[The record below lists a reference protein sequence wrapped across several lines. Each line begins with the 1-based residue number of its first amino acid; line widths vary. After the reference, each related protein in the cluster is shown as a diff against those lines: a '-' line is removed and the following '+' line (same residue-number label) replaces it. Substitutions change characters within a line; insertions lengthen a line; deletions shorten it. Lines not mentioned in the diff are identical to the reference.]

1 MEIKV
6 KIGVGIH
13 MNIILAV
20 IALSFLILIHE
31 LGHFIAARKAGV
43 KVQEFSIF
51 MGPKLYS
58 WQRGETKYSIRAIPM
73 GGFVKMEGEE
83 EASSDERAFSNK
95 SAWKRAVI
103 VAAGAVMNILI
114 AIIIMTIISFS
125 MGYNTRVITKLNDGS
140 PLSDAGIKEG
150 DKIISFDGKHIF
162 HPNDLL
168 VLLYVSEG
176 APTEIAYRRIGEKG
190 IRRTLVT
197 PKKTIPLYLIGIVV
211 ENSEGKGSN
220 VIQRVEKGSPAEMAG
235 LIPGDILKKIDD
247 VEIFERSDLSEYLQ
261 KSKEK
266 PVDITI
272 ERNGDVI
279 EIHDVVPYASQTYY
293 DLGVWFEYKKGDFF
307 GSISSGL
314 NNSISTMRSVF
325 YTIGWLF
332 TGKATFRD
340 VSGPVGIVAY
350 IGDIVE
356 MGTGFSEKLMYL
368 LQITAFL
375 SLNLGVMN
383 LMPFPALDGGKLV
396 LILIEKIRR
405 KPLDPEKEAW
415 ISMVGFFLLIML
427 LIATL
432 VNDIPRLITR

>member
-1 MEIKV
+1 
-6 KIGVGIH
+6 

-51 MGPKLYS
+51 MGPRLYS
-58 WQRGETKYSIRAIPM
+58 WQKGETKYSIRAIPM

-83 EASSDERAFSNK
+83 EASDDERAFSK
-95 SAWKRAVI
+95 KPAWKRAI
-103 VAAGAVMNILI
+103 IIASGAVMNILI

-125 MGYNTRVITKLNDGS
+125 MGYNTRVIAKLDEGS
-140 PLSDAGIKEG
+140 PLAAAGLKEG

-162 HPNDLL
+162 HPNDLS

-176 APTEIAYRRIGEKG
+176 KPTKITYRREGEKG
-190 IRRTLVT
+190 IIRTLVT
-197 PKKTIPLYLIGIVV
+197 PEKTKPLYLIGIVV
-211 ENSEGKGSN
+211 ASSEGKGSN

-235 LIPGDILKKIDD
+235 LIPGDILKKVDD
-247 VEIFERSDLSEYLQ
+247 VEIAERSDLSVYLQ
-261 KSKEK
+261 ETKDK

-272 ERNGDVI
+272 ERNGDVM
-279 EIHDVVPYASQTYY
+279 EIHDVTPYATETFY
-293 DLGVWFEYKKGDFF
+293 DLGVWFEYRKGDFF

-350 IGDIVE
+350 IGDVVD
-356 MGTGFSEKLMYL
+356 MGKGFSEKFLYL

-383 LMPFPALDGGKLV
+383 LLPFPALDGGKLV
-396 LILIEKIRR
+396 LILVEKIRR

-415 ISMVGFFLLIML
+415 ISMVGFFLLIIL

-432 VNDIPRLITR
+432 VNDIPRLISG